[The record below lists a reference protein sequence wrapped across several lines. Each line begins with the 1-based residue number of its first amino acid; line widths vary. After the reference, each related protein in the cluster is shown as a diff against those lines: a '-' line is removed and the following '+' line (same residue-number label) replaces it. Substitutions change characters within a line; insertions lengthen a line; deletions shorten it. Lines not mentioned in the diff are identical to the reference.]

1 MKKILFVMLIAL
13 FSVATVNAQTK
24 AKTHTRGKVY
34 EVVEQMPVFPGG
46 IQALMT
52 YLKDNV
58 KYPQEMAE
66 KKIQGRVV
74 VSFIIDKE
82 GNVTDVKVAYSVSKQ
97 FDEEAMRVI
106 RAMPK
111 WVPGKQNGKNVN
123 VRYNIPVSFKL
134 K

>member
-13 FSVATVNAQTK
+13 FSVATMSAQTK
-24 AKTHTRGKVY
+24 KKTHTRGKVY

-46 IQALMT
+46 QQALMT

-58 KYPQEMAE
+58 KYPKDMIDKGA
-66 KKIQGRVV
+66 QGRVV
-74 VSFIIDKE
+74 VSFVIDKE

-111 WVPGKQNGKNVN
+111 WVPGKQKGKNVS
-123 VRYNIPVSFKL
+123 VRYNIPVSFRL

>member
-1 MKKILFVMLIAL
+1 
-13 FSVATVNAQTK
+13 
-24 AKTHTRGKVY
+24 
-34 EVVEQMPVFPGG
+34 MPVFPGG
-46 IQALMT
+46 IQALVT